1 MMRIVCHD
9 ALVAAEQLGLDT
21 DSLQREAVALA
32 EQEQKVIA
40 ITDHMERRETDYREK
55 GESQTLREVCIAD
68 HSCSNQ
74 RFGRNK
80 TRCCALRQEA
90 RSTGRIL
97 IPISIRYCTTT
108 LHII

>member
-21 DSLQREAVALA
+21 DSLEREAVALA

-40 ITDHMERRETDYREK
+40 ITDHMERKEADYREK
-55 GESQTLREVCIAD
+55 GEYQTLHGVGVANNSR
-68 HSCSNQ
+68 SNR

-80 TRCCALRQEA
+80 TRCCAL
-90 RSTGRIL
+90 
-97 IPISIRYCTTT
+97 
-108 LHII
+108 